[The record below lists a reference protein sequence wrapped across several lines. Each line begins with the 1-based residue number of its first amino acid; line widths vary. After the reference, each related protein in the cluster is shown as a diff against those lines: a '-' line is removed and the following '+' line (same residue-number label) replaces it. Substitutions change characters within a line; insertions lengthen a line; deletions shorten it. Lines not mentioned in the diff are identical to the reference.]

1 MFTLPNL
8 TDAFNWAVDTCNDP
22 MVRYNQDYRNAQ
34 KDPQGYTCYDC
45 ASFVNYFLLAG
56 GWETP
61 RHAPNNNPC
70 WTGNQV
76 ELMLSLGFVEVNA
89 SGDILPG
96 DIGWNSQ
103 HTEIAYSSG
112 SKGVAVW
119 MGAHGRDGGA
129 IPSEHQVSIGST
141 SGDKNWTRSF
151 ARVFRY
157 EGAPV
162 TKGPSLYVVSAIA
175 GNMIAESGINP
186 GIYESL
192 RVVPWDA
199 TYNSNTGGYGLGQW
213 TNVGNSR
220 GRLWNLYSF
229 LSSSGYEVDSG
240 EGQVAYIPVE
250 NYWTPR
256 DGYPWNTLDEFLNS
270 DSTDLNLLTGAWNRC
285 WEGIPLSIIRY
296 QYAQRCYDYISA
308 NMNNSSITNW
318 IRGNRYLSEAEQ
330 NNNAVMLYR
339 ALGGIVGEGSGV
351 PDSSGENPGDIQAN
365 PELPNWFDMFAMTLG
380 GNKSTQK
387 LHVKR
392 RR

>member
-8 TDAFNWAVDTCNDP
+8 TDAFNWAVDTCNDA
-22 MVRYNQDYRNAQ
+22 MVRYNQTYRNAQ

-45 ASFVNYFLLAG
+45 SSFVNYFLLAG

-70 WTGNQV
+70 WTGNQI
-76 ELMLSLGFVEVNA
+76 ELMLSLGFTEVNA

-112 SKGVAVW
+112 TKGVAVW
-119 MGAHGRDGGA
+119 MGAHGRNGGA
-129 IPSEHQVSIGST
+129 IPSEHQVSIGDS
-141 SGDKNWTRSF
+141 SGNPNATRSF

-157 EGAPV
+157 EGTPV
-162 TKGPSLYVVSAIA
+162 TTGPSLYVVSAIA
-175 GNMIAESGINP
+175 GNMVAESGINP

-240 EGQVAYIPVE
+240 DGQVAYIPVE

-256 DGYPWNTLDEFLNS
+256 EGYPWNTLEEFLNS
-270 DSTDLNLLTGAWNRC
+270 DSADLNLLTGAWNRC
-285 WEGIPLSIIRY
+285 WEGIPLSTIRY

-308 NMNNSSITNW
+308 NMNSSSITNW

-339 ALGGIVGEGSGV
+339 ALEGIVGEGSGV
-351 PDSSGENPGDIQAN
+351 PDSSGENPGDIPAN